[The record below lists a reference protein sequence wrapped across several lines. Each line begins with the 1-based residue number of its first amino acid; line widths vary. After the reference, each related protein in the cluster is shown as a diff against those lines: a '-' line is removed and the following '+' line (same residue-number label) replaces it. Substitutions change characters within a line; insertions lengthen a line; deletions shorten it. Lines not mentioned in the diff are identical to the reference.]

1 MKKVIFSL
9 LLSATFVAT
18 TAHADTQSD
27 LTNKINELKTQ
38 VQSKT
43 DEKSTADN
51 DINTKNKEIEQLKNQ
66 LGQSKKSVDKS
77 KITNQI
83 ESLKGK
89 RAETS
94 DEIEA
99 REKMLKGTFSLG
111 KLKEASNASEF
122 FNELGEIVSGKD
134 SKLESLKSQESNLN
148 TQVSNLNSVSTK
160 VDKSNKSIEAE
171 KKSVQTTIDSKK
183 AEVEQLNAKKAQ
195 LDNEINEL
203 NGQVSKTENDL
214 QAEKAKAAK
223 PKAKAKAEAKA
234 SSAESSTPV
243 ASFSDPADQELF
255 NKVKDVVDS
264 GDEGLT
270 THTRQMRHFLMAK
283 FGISDAG
290 GVRPDDDGTG
300 HGHGSGLAVDF
311 MADKAT
317 GDALSAYVAKNFSS
331 LGVYYQIWQ
340 QRYYMNMSNIY
351 GPANTW
357 NYMPDR
363 GGTTANHMDHVHISF
378 AY

>member
-1 MKKVIFSL
+1 M
-9 LLSATFVAT
+9 
-18 TAHADTQSD
+18 
-27 LTNKINELKTQ
+27 
-38 VQSKT
+38 
-43 DEKSTADN
+43 
-51 DINTKNKEIEQLKNQ
+51 
-66 LGQSKKSVDKS
+66 
-77 KITNQI
+77 
-83 ESLKGK
+83 
-89 RAETS
+89 
-94 DEIEA
+94 
-99 REKMLKGTFSLG
+99 
-111 KLKEASNASEF
+111 
-122 FNELGEIVSGKD
+122 
-134 SKLESLKSQESNLN
+134 
-148 TQVSNLNSVSTK
+148 
-160 VDKSNKSIEAE
+160 
-171 KKSVQTTIDSKK
+171 
-183 AEVEQLNAKKAQ
+183 
-195 LDNEINEL
+195 
-203 NGQVSKTENDL
+203 NGQVSKAENDL
-214 QAEKAKAAK
+214 QAEKAKSQK
-223 PKAKAKAEAKA
+223 PKAKTETKA
-234 SSAESSTPV
+234 SSTESATPV
-243 ASFSDPADQELF
+243 ASFSDPQDQELF
-255 NKVKDVVDS
+255 NKVKDVVGS

-363 GGTTANHMDHVHISF
+363 GGATANHMDHVHISF

>member
-1 MKKVIFSL
+1 MKKLIFSL
-9 LLSATFVAT
+9 LLSATFVTA

-27 LTNKINELKTQ
+27 LANKINDLKTQ
-38 VQSKT
+38 VQSKA
-43 DEKSTADN
+43 DEKSTVDN
-51 DINTKNKEIEQLKNQ
+51 DINTKNTEIEQLKTKLNQ
-66 LGQSKKSVDKS
+66 SGETFDKS
-77 KITNQI
+77 KLTSQI
-83 ESLKGK
+83 SELKDK
-89 RAETS
+89 QTEKS
-94 DEIEA
+94 EEIA
-99 REKMLKGTFSLG
+99 SRKKMLKGTFSLG

-134 SKLESLKSQESNLN
+134 SKLESLKSQESNLSN
-148 TQVSNLNSVSTK
+148 QVSNLNSMSTN
-160 VDKSNKSIEAE
+160 VDKSNKVIDTE
-171 KKSVQTTIDSKK
+171 KKSVQTDIDSKT
-183 AEVEQLNAKKAQ
+183 AEVEQLTAKKAQ
-195 LDNEINEL
+195 LDNEINDL
-203 NGQVSKTENDL
+203 NGQISKAENDL
-214 QAEKAKAAK
+214 QAEKSKASK
-223 PKAKAKAEAKA
+223 TETKA
-234 SSAESSTPV
+234 SSGSTESQTTV

-270 THTRQMRHFLMAK
+270 THARQMRHFLMAK
-283 FGISDAG
+283 FGITSTG
-290 GVRPDDDGTG
+290 GVRDDDDGTG

-311 MADKAT
+311 MVDKAT

-340 QRYYMNMSNIY
+340 QRYYMNMTNIY

-363 GGTTANHMDHVHISF
+363 GGDTANHMDHVHISF

>member
-27 LTNKINELKTQ
+27 LANKINELKTQ

-171 KKSVQTTIDSKK
+171 KNRYKQRLIQRKLR
-183 AEVEQLNAKKAQ
+183 LN
-195 LDNEINEL
+195 N
-203 NGQVSKTENDL
+203 
-214 QAEKAKAAK
+214 
-223 PKAKAKAEAKA
+223 
-234 SSAESSTPV
+234 
-243 ASFSDPADQELF
+243 
-255 NKVKDVVDS
+255 
-264 GDEGLT
+264 
-270 THTRQMRHFLMAK
+270 
-283 FGISDAG
+283 
-290 GVRPDDDGTG
+290 
-300 HGHGSGLAVDF
+300 
-311 MADKAT
+311 
-317 GDALSAYVAKNFSS
+317 
-331 LGVYYQIWQ
+331 
-340 QRYYMNMSNIY
+340 
-351 GPANTW
+351 
-357 NYMPDR
+357 
-363 GGTTANHMDHVHISF
+363 
-378 AY
+378 

>member
-1 MKKVIFSL
+1 MKKLIFSL
-9 LLSATFVAT
+9 LLSATFVTA
-18 TAHADTQSD
+18 TAHANTQSD
-27 LTNKINELKTQ
+27 LTNKINDLKTQ

-43 DEKSTADN
+43 DEKSAVDN
-51 DINTKNKEIEQLKNQ
+51 DINTKNTEIEQLKTKLNQ
-66 LGQSKKSVDKS
+66 SGETFDKS
-77 KITNQI
+77 KLTSQI
-83 ESLKGK
+83 SELKDK
-89 RAETS
+89 QTEKS
-94 DEIEA
+94 EEIA
-99 REKMLKGTFSLG
+99 SRKKMLNGTFSLG

-148 TQVSNLNSVSTK
+148 SQVSNLNSMSTN
-160 VDKSNKSIEAE
+160 VDKSNKVIDTE
-171 KKSVQTTIDSKK
+171 KKSVQTDIDSKT
-183 AEVEQLNAKKAQ
+183 AEVEQLTAKKAQ
-195 LDNEINEL
+195 LDNEINDL
-203 NGQVSKTENDL
+203 NGQISKAENDL
-214 QAEKAKAAK
+214 QAEKS
-223 PKAKAKAEAKA
+223 KA
-234 SSAESSTPV
+234 SKTETKTSSGSTESQTSV

-270 THTRQMRHFLMAK
+270 THARQMRHFLMAK
-283 FGISDAG
+283 FGITSTS
-290 GVRPDDDGTG
+290 GVRDDDDGTG

-311 MADKAT
+311 MVDKAT

-340 QRYYMNMSNIY
+340 QRYYMNMTNIY

-363 GGTTANHMDHVHISF
+363 GGDTANHMDHVHISF

>member
-1 MKKVIFSL
+1 MS
-9 LLSATFVAT
+9 
-18 TAHADTQSD
+18 
-27 LTNKINELKTQ
+27 
-38 VQSKT
+38 
-43 DEKSTADN
+43 
-51 DINTKNKEIEQLKNQ
+51 
-66 LGQSKKSVDKS
+66 QSKKALDKS

-94 DEIEA
+94 DEIDA

-148 TQVSNLNSVSTK
+148 TQVSNLSSVSTK

-171 KKSVQTTIDSKK
+171 KKSVQATIDTKK
-183 AEVEQLNAKKAQ
+183 AEVDQLHAKKPQ

-203 NGQVSKTENDL
+203 NGQVSKAENDL
-214 QAEKAKAAK
+214 HAEKAKATAK
-223 PKAKAKAEAKA
+223 PKAETKAKT

-311 MADKAT
+311 MADKT
-317 GDALSAYVAKNFSS
+317 TRDALSAYVAKNFSS
-331 LGVYYQIWQ
+331 LGVNYKISQ
-340 QRYYMNMSNIY
+340 QR
-351 GPANTW
+351 
-357 NYMPDR
+357 
-363 GGTTANHMDHVHISF
+363 
-378 AY
+378 

>member
-1 MKKVIFSL
+1 MDFVL
-9 LLSATFVAT
+9 PVAVAT
-18 TAHADTQSD
+18 KAGKKAVITLDGNEGKMKRQLQDKLGVEETTESIAHMEV
-27 LTNKINELKTQ
+27 NP
-38 VQSKT
+38 
-43 DEKSTADN
+43 
-51 DINTKNKEIEQLKNQ
+51 
-66 LGQSKKSVDKS
+66 
-77 KITNQI
+77 
-83 ESLKGK
+83 
-89 RAETS
+89 
-94 DEIEA
+94 
-99 REKMLKGTFSLG
+99 
-111 KLKEASNASEF
+111 
-122 FNELGEIVSGKD
+122 D

-223 PKAKAKAEAKA
+223 PKAETKAKAT
-234 SSAESSTPV
+234 SGSTESSTPV

-363 GGTTANHMDHVHISF
+363 GGATANHMDHVHISF

>member
-9 LLSATFVAT
+9 LLSAIFVAT

-51 DINTKNKEIEQLKNQ
+51 DINTKNKEIERLKNQ
-66 LGQSKKSVDKS
+66 LGQSKKSVDTS

-94 DEIEA
+94 GEIEA

-214 QAEKAKAAK
+214 QTEKAKAAK
-223 PKAKAKAEAKA
+223 PKTKA
-234 SSAESSTPV
+234 SSGESKNPV
-243 ASFSDPADQELF
+243 ASFSDPQDQELF
-255 NKVKDVVDS
+255 NKVKDVVDN

-283 FGISDAG
+283 FGITDAG

-300 HGHGSGLAVDF
+300 HGHDSGLAVDF

-340 QRYYMNMSNIY
+340 QRYYMNMTNIY

-363 GGTTANHMDHVHISF
+363 GGATANHMDHVHISF

>member
-1 MKKVIFSL
+1 MKKLIFSL
-9 LLSATFVAT
+9 LLSAAFVTA

-27 LTNKINELKTQ
+27 LTNKINDLKTQ
-38 VQSKT
+38 VQSKN
-43 DEKSTADN
+43 DEKSKADN
-51 DINTKNKEIEQLKNQ
+51 DINTKNNEIEQLKTKLNQ
-66 LGQSKKSVDKS
+66 SGKTFDKS
-77 KITNQI
+77 KLTSQI
-83 ESLKGK
+83 SKLKDK
-89 RAETS
+89 RSETS
-94 DEIEA
+94 DEITS
-99 REKMLKGTFSLG
+99 RKKMLEGTFSLG

-148 TQVSNLNSVSTK
+148 AQVSNLNLMSTK
-160 VDKSNKSIEAE
+160 VDKSNKTIDAE
-171 KKSVQTTIDSKK
+171 KKSVQTTIDTKK
-183 AEVEQLNAKKAQ
+183 AETDQLNAKKTQ
-195 LDNEINEL
+195 LDNEINDL
-203 NGQVSKTENDL
+203 NGQISKTENEL
-214 QAEKAKAAK
+214 QAEKAKASK
-223 PKAKAKAEAKA
+223 PKTETKA
-234 SSAESSTPV
+234 SQGSNESQTPV

-340 QRYYMNMSNIY
+340 QRYFMNMTNIY

-363 GGTTANHMDHVHISF
+363 GSDTANHMDHVHISF